1 MTMQPHF
8 QIQRTDDGRL
18 LLVLGDARHE
28 GIVPIRNFPVTA
40 PHHGISL
47 VDSEGKE
54 RFWIDQLETVPA
66 PARQI
71 IEEEL
76 RTRDFTP
83 IISHIK
89 AVNTFTTPST
99 WQIDTDRGP
108 TELTLKGEE
117 DIRRLGNG
125 SLLITDSNGIQFL
138 IADTLSL
145 DRRSRR
151 FLERFL

>member
-1 MTMQPHF
+1 MQPHF
-8 QIQRTDDGRL
+8 QIQRTETGRL

-40 PHHGISL
+40 PHQGISL

-54 RFWIDQLETVPA
+54 RLWIDHLDTVPA

-71 IEEEL
+71 IEDEL
-76 RTRDFTP
+76 CMRDFTP

-138 IADTLSL
+138 IVDALSL
-145 DRRSRR
+145 DKRSRR